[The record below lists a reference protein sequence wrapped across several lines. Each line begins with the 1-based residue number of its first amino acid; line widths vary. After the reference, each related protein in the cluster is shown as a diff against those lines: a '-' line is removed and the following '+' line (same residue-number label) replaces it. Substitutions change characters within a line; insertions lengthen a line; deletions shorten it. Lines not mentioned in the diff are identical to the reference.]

1 MAMYPASLRKV
12 SRLKDLNPQKT
23 IKVTW
28 SPVPQGHVRGLLVG
42 YSIKYRRIETTEREV
57 FYTEQHIATAKPTE
71 YMISLKVSI
80 VLDLRDSSGSVY
92 SERHGTIGQV
102 NRQQAAC
109 SAPSWEFE
117 STMHTVYHDAFP
129 QTWHH
134 AVTAPQNFSG
144 DFNLG
149 SDVDVLVF
157 GDLSLIEGQNDA
169 ALISD
174 ESSNLR
180 STSPELTIEENAPAS
195 LASPISEI
203 NSQGS
208 ESWRRFPQ
216 DLCRMATLKHMLIMS
231 RDQ

>member
-1 MAMYPASLRKV
+1 MFS
-12 SRLKDLNPQKT
+12 
-23 IKVTW
+23 
-28 SPVPQGHVRGLLVG
+28 
-42 YSIKYRRIETTEREV
+42 
-57 FYTEQHIATAKPTE
+57 
-71 YMISLKVSI
+71 
-80 VLDLRDSSGSVY
+80 
-92 SERHGTIGQV
+92 
-102 NRQQAAC
+102 
-109 SAPSWEFE
+109 PSWEFE

-134 AVTAPQNFSG
+134 AVTPQNFSG

-149 SDVDVLVF
+149 IDVDVWF

-208 ESWRRFPQ
+208 EELEEISTRPLQNGNTKTHVNHVKRPMNAFFLFSKQNRKDFQEMYPKKDNRDISVVLGKKWKKMSQKKKKPYKEHAKELMRRTRESHPDFKYFTKRRRRPSW
-216 DLCRMATLKHMLIMS
+216 
-231 RDQ
+231 